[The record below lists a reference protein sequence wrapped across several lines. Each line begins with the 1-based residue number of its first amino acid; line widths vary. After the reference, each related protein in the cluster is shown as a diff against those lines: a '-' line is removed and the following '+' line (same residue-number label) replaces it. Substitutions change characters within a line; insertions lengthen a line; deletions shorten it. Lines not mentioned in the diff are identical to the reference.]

1 MITYN
6 GASKVIRRIC
16 EEVNALTAAFAVTD
30 AQIEQA
36 VADAYDA
43 VFEEGGEQDGNDG

>member
-6 GASKVIRRIC
+6 GQSKPIIRLV
-16 EEVNALTAAFAVTD
+16 EAVNALTAAFDVT
-30 AQIEQA
+30 ASQIEQA

-43 VFEEGGEQDGNDG
+43 VFEEGGG